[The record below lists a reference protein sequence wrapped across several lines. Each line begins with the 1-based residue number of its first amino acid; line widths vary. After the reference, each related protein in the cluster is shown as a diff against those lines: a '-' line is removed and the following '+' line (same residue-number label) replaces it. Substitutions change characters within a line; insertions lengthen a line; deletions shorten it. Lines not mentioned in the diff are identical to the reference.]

1 MRVVTDYASLGRE
14 IAETFR
20 NRRDDGKPGH
30 VLIGAGCSKS
40 AGIPLARELVDEI
53 LKRHATMCERRFCG
67 VRPSY
72 GAAMSALS
80 PNERR
85 DLITP
90 YIDHASINWGH
101 IALAAMLKGGEIDTV
116 LTVNFDNLLAR
127 ACGLLG
133 IYPATY
139 DFGAAPFERLAG
151 IASPAIIHLHGQG
164 HGMVLMNTE
173 EETRAHAQ
181 KVAPVLRRSL
191 ESRPMLVV
199 GYSGDADD
207 LFAALRAGYSG
218 GERLYWLTYD
228 DAPPAALR
236 DFMKDHPHIHHFGG
250 CDADR
255 VLIEIARGCQCWPPK
270 LFENP
275 YEHLLEELGP
285 VLDLPL
291 EERTSGDIL
300 GRTRAALATASD
312 THKRTSD
319 SDAAVPALKG
329 DFKAAERAAEEAG
342 DTRLRASLL
351 TAQGHEIVARYQ
363 RASST
368 EEKENLAQEA
378 IAAYAAAIDLD
389 PQQHEALNNWGY
401 LLWDRGK
408 RCGDLQ
414 KAARLF
420 DEAAAKYA
428 EALRIKPDDHDV
440 LFNWGNLLFERG
452 KRCPDPQEAARL
464 FDEAAAKYAE
474 AVRIKPNTHEALS
487 NWGLLLMERG
497 QRSDD
502 PQKAT
507 RLFDEAS
514 AKLLQSEK
522 LRPGVAAYNLACL
535 AVLRGQ
541 KGEAQAWLEASRK
554 AGRLPSKAHILAD
567 ADFASVR
574 DEDWFRAFVASLPD

>member
-1 MRVVTDYASLGRE
+1 MHVVTDYASIGRE

-53 LKRHATMCERRFCG
+53 LKRYPAKCASRFAG
-67 VRPSY
+67 ARPSY
-72 GAAMSALS
+72 GAAMNALS

-85 DLITP
+85 DLIKP
-90 YIDHASINWGH
+90 YIDNAKINWGH
-101 IALAAMLKGGEIDTV
+101 IALAAMLKGGEVDTV

-139 DFGAAPFERLAG
+139 DFGAAPFDRLAG
-151 IASPAIIHLHGQG
+151 MASPAIVHLHGQG

-173 EETRAHAQ
+173 EETRAHAA

-236 DFMKDHPHIHHFGG
+236 DFMTDHPHIQHFGG

-255 VLIEIARGCQCWPPK
+255 ALIEIARGCECWPPG

-275 YEHLLEELGP
+275 YEHLLEELSP

-291 EERTSGDIL
+291 EERISGDIL
-300 GRTRAALATASD
+300 VRTRAALTKASD
-312 THKRTSD
+312 AHKRAAD

-329 DFKAAERAAEEAG
+329 DFKAAEKAAAKAG
-342 DTRLRASLL
+342 DAKLRASLL
-351 TAQGHEIVARYQ
+351 TAQGDEIDDRYQ
-363 RASST
+363 EASAK
-368 EEKENLAQEA
+368 EEKERLAQQA

-389 PQQHEALNNWGY
+389 PQQHTALNNWGV
-401 LLWDRGK
+401 LLMERGK
-408 RCGDLQ
+408 RSTNPQ
-414 KAARLF
+414 EAARLF
-420 DEAAAKYA
+420 DQAAAKYA
-428 EALRIKPDDHDV
+428 EALRIKPDKHEA
-440 LFNWGNLLFERG
+440 LNNWGTLLAERG
-452 KRCPDPQEAARL
+452 KLSRDPQEAARL
-464 FDEAAAKYAE
+464 FDEAAAKFAE
-474 AVRIKPNTHEALS
+474 ALRVKPDMHEALY
-487 NWGLLLMERG
+487 NWGALLMERG
-497 QRSDD
+497 QRSSD
-502 PQKAT
+502 PKET
-507 RLFDEAS
+507 VRLFNEAE
-514 AKLLQSEK
+514 AKLSQAEAIQ
-522 LRPGVAAYNLACL
+522 PGVAAYNLACL
-535 AVLRGQ
+535 AALRGES
-541 KGEAQAWLEASRK
+541 GSARTWLEASRK
-554 AGRLPSKAHILAD
+554 AGSLPSKAHILAD
-567 ADFASVR
+567 VDFAAVR
-574 DEDWFRAFVASLPD
+574 DEDWFKAFVASLPD